1 MNGGGLLPVADAQQ
15 RIVEALSPLPGEL
28 ISLSSGL
35 GRVLVEDVVS
45 RRSQPPMAVS
55 AMDGYAVRAVDV
67 ATLPADLAVVGY
79 APAGHAFD
87 GSVGPGEAVRIF
99 TGAPLPDGADTI
111 VIQENTEQ
119 TGETVRVIEG
129 EAPVGRFVRPAGL
142 DFASGDTLLK
152 AGKVLTARDIG
163 LAAAMNVP
171 WLMVRRKPRISILAT
186 GDEIVMPGDPVGRDQ
201 IVSSNALSLSAF
213 VSAEGGD
220 PLNLGI
226 APDEEDGLRAL
237 ASGASGSDILVTTGG
252 ASVGDHDLVQ
262 SVLGDIGLEVDF
274 WRIAMRP
281 GKPLMFGKIGN
292 TFLIGLPGN
301 PVSSL
306 VCAIIFLAPALRTL
320 LGMENVLP
328 EPVPARLGSELGE
341 NDEREDYLRAS
352 LGRSDDAGLIA
363 TPFGKQDSSMFATI
377 ARSDALII
385 RPLSHQPQNS
395 AKPSKSFLSKAA
407 CSAFDCRDS

>member
-1 MNGGGLLPVADAQQ
+1 MNGKGLLPVVEAQQ
-15 RIVEALSPLPGEL
+15 RIVDALSPLPAEQ
-28 ISLSSGL
+28 ISLSRGL
-35 GRVLVEDVVS
+35 GRVLAEDVVS

-55 AMDGYAVRAVDV
+55 AMDGYAVRAGDV
-67 ATLPADLAVVGY
+67 ASLPAELKIIGY

-99 TGAPLPDGADTI
+99 TGAPVPDGADTI

-119 TGETVRVIEG
+119 ADETVRVTSG
-129 EAPVGRFVRPAGL
+129 EAPAGRFVRPAGL
-142 DFASGDTLLK
+142 DFATGDTLLR

-201 IVSSNALSLSAF
+201 IVSSNALSLAAF
-213 VSAEGGD
+213 IVANGGD
-220 PLNLGI
+220 PLDLGI

-281 GKPLMFGKIGN
+281 GKPLMFGSIGD

-320 LGMENVLP
+320 LGMESVLP
-328 EPVPARLGSELGE
+328 KPAKAQLGSDLGE
-341 NDEREDYLRAS
+341 NDEREDYLRATLS
-352 LGRSDDAGLIA
+352 RAEDGALIA

-385 RPLSHQPQNS
+385 RPPFAAA
-395 AKPSKSFLSKAA
+395 AKAGDTVEIIPLEGSLTSI
-407 CSAFDCRDS
+407 